1 MELNEDLTIIHAYLC
16 ADGYVTRHSP
26 TQNHKYYKLG
36 LRNTNYTLLK
46 DFHDRF
52 NRYFKVCPNLYIGQ
66 RCEKGSRKI
75 YENMTNSFG
84 SFYSYEWK
92 MPKMDNEKLIKL
104 WLRTYFDCEGWVF
117 CKSHQNRHVGVDC
130 VNEHALNQ
138 VKKEL
143 EKFGIRIIKK
153 VVKDGK
159 MFRLL
164 IYGKENIIKFQKEVN
179 FNHPDKKVKLQEAI
193 SDFVDYNWKI
203 ENNSESIRSILLE
216 KVTIKKPYLVRI
228 FSREERNLKI

>member
-92 MPKMDNEKLIKL
+92 MPKMDNE
-104 WLRTYFDCEGWVF
+104 
-117 CKSHQNRHVGVDC
+117 
-130 VNEHALNQ
+130 
-138 VKKEL
+138 
-143 EKFGIRIIKK
+143 RIIKK